1 MVNRVILTAIAMFL
15 WVYASI
21 WCFNHINAW
30 IGIATFIL
38 GTYIL
43 IKKLEKSKNN

>member
-15 WVYASI
+15 WVYGSI
-21 WCFNHINAW
+21 WCFNNIDPWA
-30 IGIATFIL
+30 GIATFIL
-38 GTYIL
+38 GTYFL